1 MSEYT
6 ATIKLKA
13 DRSGLTGEVKI
24 AAADIAKL
32 NDELQQSGAA
42 GAKGADGIK
51 KHSNEAKGAAD
62 STRKLNTETKSLRE
76 QFISLKSVLAGYG
89 VLKIGGFLKQE
100 LAAFQDV
107 RTMIQGMSGS
117 SSAYAETQEYLIDV
131 AEDYSRNLNTL
142 SESYAR
148 LMALE
153 GANLVTMSE
162 SRQLLEGLSDAS
174 AALKVNNEQLGL
186 VYYGLSQA
194 ISQPIVHAAE
204 LMQVMEPMP
213 GLLNHMDAAAGLV
226 GGGFRNMV
234 LDGKVTSAFFKNTL
248 IGALEEYEGAAA
260 RTYENISSISN
271 RIATAHTN
279 LVAALEVPIDSAIGN
294 SMRLYEATLKTITPL
309 IPSLIELTGDLVFML
324 TALAGVKLAAWLYA
338 TTAASYTA
346 SGALTMLELRFLATM
361 TLARA
366 TTLAMI
372 GLRGA
377 MAFLGGPLGV
387 VVLAATA
394 LYAFSRNGQ
403 TAAADAAA
411 LRGEIDDLAASYEA
425 LTVAQIDQQISAAQA
440 EMAELSKLKE
450 GLVEPEAKSNPLM
463 AWGMSPSDADYQA
476 LQQYTDEM
484 DSLNQQLDAGARN
497 LNALAQ
503 ARPGAIANDLDAE
516 TAAATA
522 LSKIQQ
528 DLLDKYLP
536 LEALTAEYT
545 SNLAALSAIEAS
557 STEEAS
563 RKERAITALNEA
575 YREEVRELTGV
586 TKAEEDAAKAR
597 EKTLQ
602 EMNKLIDQYAPMQNA
617 VVEYETQLLL
627 LSQARDQDLLSL
639 ENYHIAVAALAQEQ
653 YEALNPGAL
662 LVDQME
668 EELRVMRLS
677 AVEQEY
683 ANRIRGLSAEQIALQ
698 GDAIRALIIEMQDE
712 QVTIDAT
719 AQRQQDYQRATENML
734 EDLQRSWTDYFD
746 QILEKGKFNLETL
759 GESIVAIMRRTM
771 ASVASMDMANSLRSV
786 FTPAAPGAAPGD
798 PASGGSVN
806 YGQLA
811 ALVGGGVSSVLNA
824 SLVQN
829 SAAVYEGGQLISEG
843 AKSFNFGL
851 KNLSANLFAGIAGSA
866 IGTAVGEAVF
876 GKQAQS
882 NYGAMAGAVLGS
894 VIPGVGTFLGAMAGG
909 ALDAMFG
916 GDGYKRMSVG
926 FDTNRDSVRG
936 SYYTGTET
944 FASGLQVNKINR
956 RGDQEATDAI
966 TAKAAEIDAFITQL
980 TRAAG
985 GSIDM
990 SRATLSGT
998 SADYGYSQG
1007 SFFGMR
1013 AGEDADSEEAL
1024 DALFGSFSKQLINH
1038 IEGLSDGV
1046 TQALRAATGSADEI
1060 LAQFQEVLALDSLVQ
1075 SGQLDILGDVTFEF
1089 AQQLAEAAGGI
1100 ENLAATTGA
1109 FSQSIAD
1116 QSDVLTNVTTR
1127 LRSAVTEQFDAL
1139 NLSLDDFTSVAQFR
1153 EYFDSVK
1160 QSLDA
1165 VNVLELVQAGNALA
1179 LLIEQEKELADVRA
1193 QAMAEQIEAAS
1204 DLVDEYRFL
1213 RTQAARV
1220 AGDIHNDIFK
1230 LTGNGAVDL
1239 RSRLRTGPL
1248 DEQLESV
1255 DALRQEIL
1263 ANYNEQLK
1271 LEQQL
1276 HEEKMNHYQ
1285 QQLDT
1290 AKRIDDYINQLMTG
1304 DLSPLS
1310 VADRL
1315 TLAQQQFDD
1324 VYQRA
1329 ISGDLGAA
1337 QEATGYFDAFA
1348 RLNQTA
1354 LASSESGVAAFNANL
1369 AKLQEISAL
1378 LGQAQSPGE
1387 FAAGEFAATY
1397 VAELR
1402 ELQAEMIRIEQL
1414 MGEQIVGELVNLK
1427 VLFANLPAEIALE
1440 LQGLI
1445 GDGMLAILQQ
1455 GANFGLLS
1463 QDIVNALGLMPKLSD
1478 LSDGGI
1484 AAAIEAVTALS
1495 EHPNML
1501 GDNIQSLAD
1510 AMGAMIQAM
1519 LAQGTAVQLIADQIA
1534 KNPVATNAANQ
1545 YLGQNG
1551 LGSVSDYQSV
1561 VNTSLSNAE
1570 IAATVA
1576 ALNGSAATEAEAV
1589 GAIYNAAIANGVG
1602 SGQLAQ
1608 ASGYSQAEIL
1618 ALAAKY
1624 GYASFAVGT
1633 DRVDSDQFA
1642 AIHKEEII
1650 FDRPRASK
1658 LRDAIVDRVTGAGSS
1673 ADVQRFVKAVE
1684 AQTALLAELVDQNR
1698 DVSSEQRQAFAG
1710 AAREISESVDRLTR
1724 EMEERAA

>member
-32 NDELQQSGAA
+32 NTELQQSGTA

-62 STRKLNTETKSLRE
+62 STRKLSNETKSLRQ
-76 QFISLKSVLAGYG
+76 QFTSLKSLLAGYG
-89 VLKIGGFLKQE
+89 IFKIGQFLKQE
-100 LAAFQDV
+100 LSAFQDT
-107 RTMIQGMSGS
+107 RTMIRGLTS
-117 SSAYAETQEYLIDV
+117 STSEYAETQQYLIDIS
-131 AEDYSRNLNTL
+131 ERYSARLNTV
-142 SESYAR
+142 SDSYAR
-148 LMALE
+148 LLALE
-153 GANLVTMSE
+153 NADLVTKRE
-162 SRQLLEGLSDAS
+162 SRQLTEGLLNAS
-174 AALKVNNEQLGL
+174 AALKTSNDQLGL
-186 VYYGLSQA
+186 VYYGLAQALSQ
-194 ISQPIVHAAE
+194 VHVQAQE
-204 LMQVMEPMP
+204 LNQVVEPLP
-213 GLLNHMDAAAGLV
+213 GILVHLDNAAGLAS
-226 GGGFRNMV
+226 GGFRRMV
-234 LDGKVTSAFFKNTL
+234 MEGEVTAEFFKTTL
-248 IGALEEYEGAAA
+248 IEALEQYSGAAE
-260 RTYENISSISN
+260 RTYDNITAVSN
-271 RIATAHTN
+271 RIATQHTL
-279 LVAALEVPIDSAIGN
+279 LVSAFEAPIDASMVNA
-294 SMRLYEATLKTITPL
+294 MRLYEASLKTL
-309 IPSLIELTGDLVFML
+309 IPIIPTLIELTGDLLIIMAAFG
-324 TALAGVKLAAWLYA
+324 AIRLAAWLYA
-338 TTAASYTA
+338 NATA
-346 SGALTMLELRFLATM
+346 SLAKAAALGTLELR
-361 TLARA
+361 ARA
-366 TTLAMI
+366 TTLAMV
-372 GLRGA
+372 GLTA
-377 MAFLGGPLGV
+377 SMKFLGGPLGV
-387 VVLAATA
+387 AILAGTA
-394 LYAFSRNGQ
+394 ILAFSQ
-403 TAAADAAA
+403 SSVEAAQQSFD
-411 LRGEIDDLAASYEA
+411 LRQEIDQLTESYQA
-425 LTVAQIDQQISAAQA
+425 LSIAQIDQRLADQEAAQTALTAERDSLKPPAPQANYTGPWGFSGVERDLDAMNRYRSQIEEFDSQLADMAKNMDALKEARKNAVERYAQA
-440 EMAELSKLKE
+440 E
-450 GLVEPEAKSNPLM
+450 
-463 AWGMSPSDADYQA
+463 
-476 LQQYTDEM
+476 TD
-484 DSLNQQLDAGARN
+484 
-497 LNALAQ
+497 
-503 ARPGAIANDLDAE
+503 
-516 TAAATA
+516 AAAA
-522 LSKIQQ
+522 LTKLQS

-545 SNLAALSAIEAS
+545 SNLAALSAIEAET
-557 STEEAS
+557 TEEAS
-563 RKERAITALNEA
+563 RKERAIDALNEA
-575 YREEVRELTGV
+575 YRDEVRELTGV
-586 TKAEEDAAKAR
+586 TKAEEDATKAR

-602 EMNKLIDQYAPMQNA
+602 EMTKLIDQYAPMQNA

-712 QVTIDAT
+712 QVAIDAV

-734 EDLQRSWTDYFD
+734 EDLQRSWTDYFE

-771 ASVASMDMANSLRSV
+771 ASVASMNMANSLRSV

-998 SADYGYSQG
+998 AADYGYSQG

-1013 AGEDADSEEAL
+1013 AGEGADSEEAL

-1139 NLSLDDFTSVAQFR
+1139 NLSLDDFTSIDQFR

-1165 VNVLELVQAGNALA
+1165 VNVLKLVQAGNALA
-1179 LLIEQEKELADVRA
+1179 LLIEQEKELADVR
-1193 QAMAEQIEAAS
+1193 QVAMAEQLEAVS

-1213 RTQAARV
+1213 RTQASRV
-1220 AGDIHNDIFK
+1220 AGDIQNDIFK

-1290 AKRIDDYINQLMTG
+1290 AKRIDDYIAQLMTG

-1329 ISGDLGAA
+1329 MSGDLGAA

-1354 LASSESGVAAFNANL
+1354 LASSEGGVAAFNENL

-1427 VLFANLPAEIALE
+1427 VLFANLPREIALE

-1445 GDGMLAILQQ
+1445 GDGMQAMLQQ

-1463 QDIVNALGLMPKLSD
+1463 QDIVNALGLMPQVSD

-1495 EHPNML
+1495 QHPSML
-1501 GDNIQSLAD
+1501 GGNIQSLAD

-1561 VNTSLSNAE
+1561 VNESLSSTE
-1570 IAATVA
+1570 IAASVA
-1576 ALNGSAATEAEAV
+1576 ALNASAASEAEAV

-1618 ALAAKY
+1618 SLAAKY
-1624 GYASFAVGT
+1624 GYASFDVGT
-1633 DRVDSDQFA
+1633 DSVNGDQLA
-1642 AIHKEEII
+1642 AIHDKEII
-1650 FDRPRASK
+1650 FNPAESGT
-1658 LRDAIVDRVTGAGSS
+1658 LRKAIVDQVSGGSSS

-1698 DVSSEQRQAFAG
+1698 DLSSEQRQAFAG
-1710 AAREISESVDRLTR
+1710 AAQEISESVDRLTR
-1724 EMEERAA
+1724 EMEDRAA

>member
-32 NDELQQSGAA
+32 NTELQQSGTA
-42 GAKGADGIK
+42 GAKGADGIR
-51 KHSNEAKGAAD
+51 KHSNEAKGAAT
-62 STRKLNTETKSLRE
+62 STRKLNTETKSLRQ
-76 QFISLKSVLAGYG
+76 QFVSLKSILAGYG

-107 RTMIQGMSGS
+107 RTMIQGLSGS
-117 SSAYAETQEYLIDV
+117 TSAYAETQEYLIGV

-162 SRQLLEGLSDAS
+162 SRQLLEGLSNAS

-248 IGALEEYEGAAA
+248 IEALEEFEGAAA
-260 RTYENISSISN
+260 RTYDNITSISN
-271 RIATAHTN
+271 RIATQHT
-279 LVAALEVPIDSAIGN
+279 LMVAAFEAPIDASMVNA
-294 SMRLYEATLKTITPL
+294 MRLYEASLKTLTPM
-309 IPSLIELTGDLVFML
+309 IPTLIELTGDLLIIMSAFGAVR
-324 TALAGVKLAAWLYA
+324 LAAWLYGLVA
-338 TTAASYTA
+338 PTLASAA
-346 SGALTMLELRFLATM
+346 ALTTLELK
-361 TLARA
+361 ARA
-366 TTLAMI
+366 TTIALN
-372 GLRGA
+372 GLKA
-377 MAFLGGPLGV
+377 SLAFLGGPVGV
-387 VVLAATA
+387 AVIAASA
-394 LYAFSRNGQ
+394 IYAFSQ
-403 TAAADAAA
+403 SSVDAAQQSYD
-411 LRGEIDDLAASYEA
+411 LRQEIDLLAESYQT
-425 LTVAQIDQQISAAQA
+425 LSIAQIDQKLAEQQAAQG
-440 EMAELSKLKE
+440 S
-450 GLVEPEAKSNPLM
+450 LVEQRDALVRPQPTSQGRGLLSSP
-463 AWGMSPSDADYQA
+463 GMSELRDALEQYRAEQA
-476 LQQYTDEM
+476 
-484 DSLNQQLDAGARN
+484 SLNQQIEAGAANLDALIAAREQ
-497 LNALAQ
+497 AVERYAQ
-503 ARPGAIANDLDAE
+503 AEVD
-516 TAAATA
+516 AATA

-528 DLLDKYLP
+528 ELLDKYLP

-563 RKERAITALNEA
+563 RKERAIDALNEA

-698 GDAIRALIIEMQDE
+698 GDAIRALIIEMQEE
-712 QVTIDAT
+712 QVAIDAT

-786 FTPAAPGAAPGD
+786 FTSSAPGAAPGD

-824 SLVQN
+824 SIVQN

-894 VIPGVGTFLGAMAGG
+894 VIPGVGTFLGSLAGG

-1179 LLIEQEKELADVRA
+1179 LLIEQEKELADVR
-1193 QAMAEQIEAAS
+1193 QVAMAEQLEAVS

-1213 RTQAARV
+1213 RTQVASV
-1220 AGDIHNDIFK
+1220 AGDIQNDIFK
-1230 LTGNGAVDL
+1230 LTGSGAVDL

-1276 HEEKMNHYQ
+1276 HEEKMDHFQ

-1354 LASSESGVAAFNANL
+1354 LASSEGGVAAFNANL

-1414 MGEQIVGELVNLK
+1414 MGAQIVGELVNLK

-1545 YLGQNG
+1545 YLSQNG

-1561 VNTSLSNAE
+1561 VNESLSNAE

-1673 ADVQRFVKAVE
+1673 EDVQRFVKAVE

-1698 DVSSEQRQAFAG
+1698 DVTSEQRQAFAG

>member
-32 NDELQQSGAA
+32 NTELQQSGTA
-42 GAKGADGIK
+42 GAKGADGIR
-51 KHSNEAKGAAD
+51 KHSNEAKGAAT
-62 STRKLNTETKSLRE
+62 STRKLNTETKSLRQ
-76 QFISLKSVLAGYG
+76 QFVSLKSILAGYG

-107 RTMIQGMSGS
+107 RTMIQGLSGS

-162 SRQLLEGLSDAS
+162 SRQLLEGLSNAS

-248 IGALEEYEGAAA
+248 IEALEEFEGAAA
-260 RTYENISSISN
+260 RTYDNITSISN
-271 RIATAHTN
+271 RIATQHT
-279 LVAALEVPIDSAIGN
+279 LMVAAFEAPIDASMVNA
-294 SMRLYEATLKTITPL
+294 MRLYEASLKTLTPM
-309 IPSLIELTGDLVFML
+309 IPTLIELTGDLLIIMSAF
-324 TALAGVKLAAWLYA
+324 AAIRLAAWLNLVA
-338 TTAASYTA
+338 GGAFGTA
-346 SGALTMLELRFLATM
+346 GALSVLTLR
-361 TLARA
+361 ARA
-366 TTLAMI
+366 STIALTA
-372 GLRGA
+372 LRGS

-387 VVLAATA
+387 AVLAGAA
-394 LYAFSRNGQ
+394 IYAFSRNSV
-403 TAAADAAA
+403 DAAEQSFG
-411 LRGEIDDLAASYEA
+411 LRQEIDELTESYRT
-425 LTVAQIDQQISAAQA
+425 LSIAQIDQRLAAQEAANAELTSERDNLANPADAPRPRFTWGFSQAAARFNSIDELAEHQTKLAALDEQIASGAANLDALIAAREQAVERYAQA
-440 EMAELSKLKE
+440 E
-450 GLVEPEAKSNPLM
+450 V
-463 AWGMSPSDADYQA
+463 D
-476 LQQYTDEM
+476 
-484 DSLNQQLDAGARN
+484 
-497 LNALAQ
+497 
-503 ARPGAIANDLDAE
+503 
-516 TAAATA
+516 AAAA

-528 DLLDKYLP
+528 ELLDKYLP

-563 RKERAITALNEA
+563 RKERAIDALNEA

-586 TKAEEDAAKAR
+586 TKAEEDAAKVR

-712 QVTIDAT
+712 QVAIDAT

-734 EDLQRSWTDYFD
+734 EDLQRSWTDYFE

-759 GESIVAIMRRTM
+759 SESIVAIMRRTM

-786 FTPAAPGAAPGD
+786 FTSSAPGAAPGD

-894 VIPGVGTFLGAMAGG
+894 VIPGVGTFLGSLAGG

-985 GSIDM
+985 GTIDM

-998 SADYGYSQG
+998 AADYGYSQG

-1013 AGEDADSEEAL
+1013 AGEGADSEEAL
-1024 DALFGSFSKQLINH
+1024 DALFGSFTKQLINH

-1127 LRSAVTEQFDAL
+1127 LRSAVTEQFAAL

-1193 QAMAEQIEAAS
+1193 QAMADQLEAVS
-1204 DLVDEYRFL
+1204 ELVDQYRFV

-1220 AGDIHNDIFK
+1220 AGDIQNDIFK
-1230 LTGNGAVDL
+1230 LTGSGAVDL

-1276 HEEKMNHYQ
+1276 HEEKMDHYQ

-1354 LASSESGVAAFNANL
+1354 LASSESGVSAFNANL

-1414 MGEQIVGELVNLK
+1414 MGAQIVGELVDLK
-1427 VLFANLPAEIALE
+1427 VLLANLPREIALE

-1510 AMGAMIQAM
+1510 AMGAMIQAL
-1519 LAQGTAVQLIADQIA
+1519 LAQGTPTQLIADQIA
-1534 KNPVATNAANQ
+1534 QNPTATDATNQ
-1545 YLGQNG
+1545 YLNQNG
-1551 LGSVSDYQSV
+1551 LGNVSDYQSV

-1570 IAATVA
+1570 IAASFQ
-1576 ALNGSAATEAEAV
+1576 ALNASAASEAEAV

-1624 GYASFAVGT
+1624 GYGSFAVGT

-1658 LRDAIVDRVTGAGSS
+1658 LRDAIVDRVAGGSSS
-1673 ADVQRFVKAVE
+1673 ADMQQLMKVVA
-1684 AQTALLAELVDQNR
+1684 AQNALLEELVGQTR
-1698 DVSSEQRQAFAG
+1698 ELSAEQREAFTG
-1710 AAREISESVDRLTR
+1710 AARVISEGMDRILR
-1724 EMEERAA
+1724 EMEDLAA